1 MPIYMDRHDL
11 DENIDAEHVARI
23 HQEDLKFEHEFGCKG
38 LTYWYDGSRKTA
50 FCLINAPNKE
60 ALTAMHNK
68 AHGAIPNS
76 IIEVNPGLVET
87 FLGRIVDPSQEDGD
101 NELPIID
108 DPAFRIIMMIKVSH
122 SKLAG
127 LNDKTQRELL
137 FDFHGLVID
146 QISHFNGR
154 LVRDT
159 TDSSLISFRSVSDA
173 IKCAYLVYSEYKSL
187 AYSPEN
193 HSLHIGISSGL
204 PVTGGKGFFEET
216 IVDAQRLCNIVSGG
230 VVMSSDVF
238 ELSNRALLNDNLNQN
253 FFRPLKPSDEKF
265 LSSLMEFM
273 EESWNKTN
281 LKVDH
286 FSDALGLS
294 KSQLYRKV
302 NFLTGKSLNIFLKSY
317 RLKKAISMIETHRGN
332 ISEIAFDSGFNSA
345 AYFSKCFV
353 DTYGM
358 LPSEYAKSRT

>member
-1 MPIYMDRHDL
+1 MDRHDL

-38 LTYWYDGSRKTA
+38 LTYWYDGERKTA

-76 IIEVNPGLVET
+76 IIEVNPGIVES
-87 FLGRIVDPSQEDGD
+87 FLGRISDPAQEKGE
-101 NELPIID
+101 NILPIID
-108 DPAFRIIMMIKVSH
+108 DPAFRIIMMIKVIH
-122 SKLAG
+122 NDLNG
-127 LNDKTQRELL
+127 LCDNVQNELL

-159 TDSSLISFRSVSDA
+159 KNSNLISFRSVSDA
-173 IKCAYLVYSEYKSL
+173 IECASIVYAEYNSL
-187 AYSPEN
+187 DFSTNN

-216 IVDAQRLCNIVSGG
+216 IVESERLCNVVSGG
-230 VVMSSDVF
+230 IVITSDVF
-238 ELSNRALLNDNLNQN
+238 DLSSNAYLKDKITQN
-253 FFRPLKPSDEKF
+253 FFRLLKPSDQLF
-265 LSSLMEFM
+265 LCDLMNFT
-273 EESWNKTN
+273 EESWNRTN
-281 LKVDH
+281 LKVDD
-286 FSDALGLS
+286 FSVALGLS

-302 NFLTGKSLNIFLKSY
+302 KFLTGKSLNIFLKSY
-317 RLKKAISMIETHRGN
+317 RLKKAIKMIDRHKGN

-353 DTYGM
+353 DTYGV
-358 LPSEYAKSRT
+358 LPSEYAKTHLLSR

>member
-1 MPIYMDRHDL
+1 MDRHDL
-11 DENIDAEHVARI
+11 DENIDAEHVAKI

-38 LTYWYDGSRKTA
+38 LTYWYDGQRKTA

-76 IIEVNPGLVET
+76 IIEVNPGLVES
-87 FLGRIVDPSQEDGD
+87 FLGRIVDPS
-101 NELPIID
+101 NENNENTFPIID
-108 DPAFRIIMMIKVSH
+108 DPAFRIIMMIKVTH
-122 SKLAG
+122 KKLTG
-127 LNDKTQRELL
+127 LKDKIQNELL

-146 QISHFNGR
+146 QVSHFNGR

-159 TDSSLISFRSVSDA
+159 TNSSLISFRSVSDA
-173 IKCAYLVYSEYKSL
+173 IECASLVYSEYMSL
-187 AYSPEN
+187 GSVIEN
-193 HSLHIGISSGL
+193 NSLHIGISSGL
-204 PVTGGKGFFEET
+204 PVTGEKGFFEET
-216 IVDAQRLCNIVSGG
+216 IVDAKRLCNVVSGG

-238 ELSNRALLNDNLNQN
+238 KLCNNTYLNDKIKQN
-253 FFRPLKPSDEKF
+253 FFRSLKPSDEKF
-265 LSSLMEFM
+265 LSVLMDYM
-273 EESWNKTN
+273 EKVWNKTN
-281 LKVDH
+281 LKVED
-286 FSDALGLS
+286 FSETLGLS

-317 RLKKAISMIETHRGN
+317 RLKKAIGMIETHKGN

-353 DTYGM
+353 ETYGI
-358 LPSEYAKSRT
+358 LPSEYAKARI

>member
-1 MPIYMDRHDL
+1 MDRHDL
-11 DENIDAEHVARI
+11 DENIDAEHVAKI

-38 LTYWYDGSRKTA
+38 LTYWYDGQRKTA

-76 IIEVNPGLVET
+76 IIEVNPGLVES
-87 FLGRIVDPSQEDGD
+87 FLGRIADPS
-101 NELPIID
+101 NENSKDAFQIID
-108 DPAFRIIMMIKVSH
+108 DPAFRIIMMIKVTYRN
-122 SKLAG
+122 LTG
-127 LNDKTQRELL
+127 LKDRIQNELL

-159 TDSSLISFRSVSDA
+159 KNSSLISFRSVSDA
-173 IKCAYLVYSEYKSL
+173 IECASLVYSEFKSL
-187 AYSPEN
+187 ASAFEH

-204 PVTGGKGFFEET
+204 PVTGEKGFFEET
-216 IVDAQRLCNIVSGG
+216 VVDAKRLCNVVSGG
-230 VVMSSDVF
+230 VVLSSDVF
-238 ELSNRALLNDNLNQN
+238 GLCNNTYLNDRIKKD

-265 LSSLMEFM
+265 LSVLMDFM

-281 LKVDH
+281 LKVDD
-286 FSDALGLS
+286 FSEALGLS

-317 RLKKAISMIETHRGN
+317 RLKKAIAMIETHKGN

-353 DTYGM
+353 DTYGI
-358 LPSEYAKSRT
+358 LPSEYAKTRI

>member
-1 MPIYMDRHDL
+1 MDRHDL

-38 LTYWYDGSRKTA
+38 LTYWYDGERKTA

-76 IIEVNPGLVET
+76 IIEVNPGIVES
-87 FLGRIVDPSQEDGD
+87 FLGRITDPAQEKGE
-101 NELPIID
+101 NILPIID
-108 DPAFRIIMMIKVSH
+108 DPAFRIIMMIKVIH
-122 SKLAG
+122 NDLNG
-127 LNDKTQRELL
+127 LGDNVQNELL

-146 QISHFNGR
+146 QISHFDGR

-159 TDSSLISFRSVSDA
+159 KNSNLISFRSVSDA
-173 IKCAYLVYSEYKSL
+173 IECASIVYSEYNSL
-187 AYSPEN
+187 DFSTNN

-216 IVDAQRLCNIVSGG
+216 IVESERLCNVVSGG
-230 VVMSSDVF
+230 IVITSDVF
-238 ELSNRALLNDNLNQN
+238 ELTNNAYLKNKIGEN
-253 FFRPLKPSDEKF
+253 FFRLLKPSDQLF
-265 LSSLMEFM
+265 LYDLMEFT
-273 EESWNKTN
+273 EASWNRTN
-281 LKVDH
+281 LKVDD
-286 FSDALGLS
+286 FSAALGLS

-302 NFLTGKSLNIFLKSY
+302 KFLTGKSLNIFLKSY
-317 RLKKAISMIETHRGN
+317 RLKKAIKMIETHKGN

-353 DTYGM
+353 DTYGL
-358 LPSEYAKSRT
+358 LPSEYAKTNVLSR